1 MKVLSIIVLFILISC
16 SHQDNWENTWQQHH
30 VRYKQVVE
38 LVKND
43 QLQKVY
49 GRVGYAIPD
58 SMDLDKVCGGI
69 VFHGTD
75 FTYDGTYSI
84 LFRINFD
91 SSKVGRMLYPVF
103 IYTNNTKRIKS
114 YELDRVTKIE
124 DNWYWQ
130 YRG

>member
-1 MKVLSIIVLFILISC
+1 LKVLLIIVLFILISC
-16 SHQDNWENTWQQHH
+16 SHQDNWKNTWQQHH
-30 VRYKQVVE
+30 VRFKQVVE

-58 SMDLDKVCGGI
+58 SMGLDKVCGGI
-69 VFHGTD
+69 VFHETD

-91 SSKVGRMLYPVF
+91 SNKVGRRLYPVF
-103 IYTNNTKRIKS
+103 IYTNNTKRIKE
-114 YELDRVTKIE
+114 YALDSVTKIE
-124 DNWYWQ
+124 DNWYLQ